1 LKICILD
8 GFFLYTELIFEDGNV
23 EGRVDRNVVREKG
36 IEVLSERTSG
46 DMEAALKRA
55 VDY

>member
-1 LKICILD
+1 M
-8 GFFLYTELIFEDGNV
+8 
-23 EGRVDRNVVREKG
+23 DRNVVREKG